1 MHMNKKIK
9 HPHKIGILMWFGQLH
24 AYIHRQHQPTIS
36 NINHMHYNSINQHT
50 HTHIHKNSQISQIH
64 KQNLL
69 QTQTRNL
76 KSPIQ
81 PKFSPTHNKQTLIT

>member
-9 HPHKIGILMWFGQLH
+9 HPHKIGILMWFSQLH

-36 NINHMHYNSINQHT
+36 NINHMHYNGINQHSQLT
-50 HTHIHKNSQISQIH
+50 KKKNSQISQIH

-69 QTQTRNL
+69 QTQTHNM

-81 PKFSPTHNKQTLIT
+81 PKFSHTHNKQILNT